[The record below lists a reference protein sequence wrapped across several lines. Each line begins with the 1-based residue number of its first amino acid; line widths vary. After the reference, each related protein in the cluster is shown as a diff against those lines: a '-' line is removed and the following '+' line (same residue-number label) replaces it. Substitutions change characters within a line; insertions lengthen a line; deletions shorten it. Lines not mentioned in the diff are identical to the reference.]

1 MPQGALFYIFSSRDA
16 LITEVITHITEQERL
31 TAVLSADMVAED
43 ASLHEVLSEAML
55 GYLRMLEED
64 PARELA
70 LLEVATHAIRHDRA
84 AVNKQWQTYRS
95 AVADALSYL
104 ADRMS
109 ITWELPLT
117 QVAHLVTSAID
128 GLTLSWLTDRDTEA
142 ARRNIDVLATAIVT
156 LAALVNALK
165 VVGKKIGDVRIVV
178 SGVGAAGT
186 AIIKLLLAEGATVP
200 FIARYRKPGARTPS
214 ALHERSRFTRRAGR
228 WLYLDAVG

>member
-1 MPQGALFYIFSSRDA
+1 MTFEDRRQALVDAAVRVIARDGLAAATTRAIVGEAGMPQGALFYIFSSRDA

-31 TAVLSADMVAED
+31 TAVLSADMVADD

-156 LAALVNALK
+156 LAAPTA
-165 VVGKKIGDVRIVV
+165 G
-178 SGVGAAGT
+178 SAAAPEAQSEPDTHAAPEAPEAPT
-186 AIIKLLLAEGATVP
+186 APETD
-200 FIARYRKPGARTPS
+200 AR
-214 ALHERSRFTRRAGR
+214 
-228 WLYLDAVG
+228 

>member
-1 MPQGALFYIFSSRDA
+1 MTFEDRRQALVDAAVRVIARDGLAAATTRAIVGEAGMPQGALFYRDA

-31 TAVLSADMVAED
+31 TAVLSADMAADD

-156 LAALVNALK
+156 LAAPTA
-165 VVGKKIGDVRIVV
+165 G
-178 SGVGAAGT
+178 SAA
-186 AIIKLLLAEGATVP
+186 APEAQE
-200 FIARYRKPGARTPS
+200 ARSAPETDAR
-214 ALHERSRFTRRAGR
+214 
-228 WLYLDAVG
+228 